1 MKKSVFQKAVSL
13 FLCAVLIAGVL
24 PEMHLHSHAEEM
36 AGTTELTEEQRQQ
49 VRNRTME
56 SWYFPLPEE
65 FYDDIM
71 DYAGCRAD
79 QTNAL
84 DGTTN
89 PGCIFP
95 EHYDA
100 PRGGESLYVNV
111 ATTQPVYAP
120 ARGYVYYA
128 YDQHWGNVAVIENPV
143 DASYSYYLVLGNVV
157 PDGSIASGTYMDA
170 GLAIGTVNGELRFTA
185 LMDASGKAEEIA
197 SDVEKAL
204 ENLSWLL
211 DSTGTGLVC
220 VNPID
225 NAAHG
230 GPIRYGFVPQQ
241 PAVEPTVPETTEP
254 PVTEPP
260 VTEPP
265 VTEPPVTEPPVTEHQ
280 HDYVATVIRQPT
292 HLTEGEVQYIC
303 ACGDNYIEAI
313 PKLQEHTFDQQ
324 VVSDAY
330 LASAATPDSPAYYYY
345 SCLCGEKGTETFAY
359 GEPAGHT
366 FSPEWTVNADYH
378 WHADTCGHPDVTS
391 DYGPHTWDAGVITVQ
406 PTHTATGTVVYT
418 CTVCGAQKS
427 ETLPA
432 TTEHTFDQQVVSE
445 AYLASAATPD
455 SPARYYYSCICGEKG
470 TETFAY
476 GEAAGHTFSP
486 EWSMDADHH
495 WHADTCGHPDV
506 TSDYGPHTWDAG
518 VITVQ
523 PTHTS
528 EGTKV
533 YTCTVCG
540 AQKSETLPASAE
552 HVFDQQ
558 NTDAKYLKAA
568 ATCTSPAEYYYSCIC
583 GQVGTE
589 TFLYGEAKGHT
600 FSDQWNC
607 DENNH
612 WHPAT
617 CEHTDEKGSFGPHRW
632 DDGMI
637 TKNAGHNVDGEK
649 VYTCVDCGYKK
660 TEVIPGQPHEYN
672 QKVVDNKYLKSP
684 ATCTTPAT
692 YYYSCVCGAAGTE
705 TFTDG
710 EAKGHTFSDQWS
722 HNEIQHWRAATCEH
736 KDEKIQVGDHI
747 WNPGV
752 ITTQPTATTKGVKT
766 YTCSVCGATKTEEVA
781 PSTHQHTFATTWQG
795 NATYHWH
802 PATCG
807 DNNVSDLGEHRWN
820 AGVVTSWPTHTTPGQ
835 KVYTCSV
842 CGMTKT
848 ETLQQT
854 HVYDQMNPTAANL
867 KSQATC
873 TSPAVYYKTCSCG
886 AKGTETFTYGSALG
900 HTASSTWG
908 KDANYHWN
916 VCSRCGAKGDLVAHT
931 FGSDGKCTVC
941 GYSKADAHVHTSH
954 LTRVPAKAATCT
966 TDGNTQYY
974 ICDCGQWFTDVTC
987 NTPITDQKSVVLP
1000 ATGHVDKDNN
1010 GRCDVCKAR
1019 LDNVVEYQVTEGGD
1033 ATWLNTSNQGMVFRS
1048 NAEYAKFDR
1057 LEVDG
1062 ATVPATGYTVSEG
1075 STVVELSATY
1085 LGRLSLGSHTLNIV
1099 SKDGSAKTTFT
1110 IKQGATSASSG
1121 GSIWGFVLI
1130 MTVIVAIAIPV
1141 TFGVMYYRKKVYGE

>member
-79 QTNAL
+79 QANAL

-120 ARGYVYYA
+120 AQGYVYYA
-128 YDQHWGNVAVIENPV
+128 YDQHWGNVAVIENLV
-143 DASYSYYLVLGNVV
+143 DAGYSYYLVLGNVV

-185 LMDASGKAEEIA
+185 LMDASGKAAEIA

-225 NAAHG
+225 NATHG

-254 PVTEPP
+254 PMTEPP

-265 VTEPPVTEPPVTEHQ
+265 VTEPPVTEPPATEHQ

-359 GEPAGHT
+359 GEPVGHT

-391 DYGPHTWDAGVITVQ
+391 DYGPHTWDAGVV
-406 PTHTATGTVVYT
+406 A
-418 CTVCGAQKS
+418 
-427 ETLPA
+427 
-432 TTEHTFDQQVVSE
+432 
-445 AYLASAATPD
+445 
-455 SPARYYYSCICGEKG
+455 
-470 TETFAY
+470 
-476 GEAAGHTFSP
+476 
-486 EWSMDADHH
+486 
-495 WHADTCGHPDV
+495 
-506 TSDYGPHTWDAG
+506 
-518 VITVQ
+518 VQ

-540 AQKSETLPASAE
+540 AQKSEMLPASAD

-583 GQVGTE
+583 GQIGTE
-589 TFLYGEAKGHT
+589 TFYSGEAKGHS

-612 WHPAT
+612 WRPAT

-660 TEVIPGQPHEYN
+660 TEVIPGQPHDYN
-672 QKVVDNKYLKSP
+672 QRVVDAKYLKSA

-692 YYYSCVCGAAGTE
+692 YYYSCVCGAVGTE

-722 HNEIQHWRAATCEH
+722 YNEIQHWRAATCEH

-987 NTPITDQKSVVLP
+987 NTPITDHTSVVLP

-1019 LDNVVEYQVTEGGD
+1019 LDNAVEYQVTEGGD

>member
-56 SWYFPLPEE
+56 SWYFPLSEE

-79 QTNAL
+79 QANAL

-265 VTEPPVTEPPVTEHQ
+265 VTEPPATEHQ

-313 PKLQEHTFDQQ
+313 PKLPEHTFDQQ

-366 FSPEWTVNADYH
+366 FSPEWTVNADY
-378 WHADTCGHPDVTS
+378 
-391 DYGPHTWDAGVITVQ
+391 
-406 PTHTATGTVVYT
+406 
-418 CTVCGAQKS
+418 
-427 ETLPA
+427 
-432 TTEHTFDQQVVSE
+432 
-445 AYLASAATPD
+445 
-455 SPARYYYSCICGEKG
+455 
-470 TETFAY
+470 
-476 GEAAGHTFSP
+476 
-486 EWSMDADHH
+486 H

-692 YYYSCVCGAAGTE
+692 YYYSCVCGAVGTE

-766 YTCSVCGATKTEEVA
+766 YTCSVCGATKTEEVE

-807 DNNVSDLGEHRWN
+807 HNNVSDLGEHRWN

-835 KVYTCSV
+835 KIYTCSV

-854 HVYDQMNPTAANL
+854 HVYDQMNPTSANL
-867 KSQATC
+867 KTQATC

-916 VCSRCGAKGDLVAHT
+916 VCSRCGAKGDLIAHT
-931 FGSDGKCTVC
+931 FDSTGKCSVC

-987 NTPITDQKSVVLP
+987 NTPITDHTSVVLP

-1019 LDNVVEYQVTEGGD
+1019 LDNAVEYQVTEGGD

>member
-225 NAAHG
+225 NATHG

-254 PVTEPP
+254 PMTEPPMTEPPVTEPP

-265 VTEPPVTEPPVTEHQ
+265 VTEPPVTEPPVTEPPATEHQ

-406 PTHTATGTVVYT
+406 PTHT
-418 CTVCGAQKS
+418 
-427 ETLPA
+427 
-432 TTEHTFDQQVVSE
+432 
-445 AYLASAATPD
+445 
-455 SPARYYYSCICGEKG
+455 
-470 TETFAY
+470 
-476 GEAAGHTFSP
+476 
-486 EWSMDADHH
+486 
-495 WHADTCGHPDV
+495 
-506 TSDYGPHTWDAG
+506 
-518 VITVQ
+518 
-523 PTHTS
+523 S

-552 HVFDQQ
+552 HIFDQQ
-558 NTDAKYLKAA
+558 NPDAKYLKAA

-660 TEVIPGQPHEYN
+660 TEVIPGQPHDYN
-672 QKVVDNKYLKSP
+672 QRVVDAKYLKSA

-736 KDEKIQVGDHI
+736 KDEKIQIGDHI

-766 YTCSVCGATKTEEVA
+766 YTCSVCGATKTEEVE

-807 DNNVSDLGEHRWN
+807 HNNVSDLGEHRWN

-854 HVYDQMNPTAANL
+854 HVYDQMNPTSANL
-867 KSQATC
+867 KTQATC

-1019 LDNVVEYQVTEGGD
+1019 LDNAVEYQVTEGGD

>member
-79 QTNAL
+79 QANAL

-220 VNPID
+220 VNPVD

-265 VTEPPVTEPPVTEHQ
+265 VTEPPATEHQ

-313 PKLQEHTFDQQ
+313 PKLPEHTFDQQ

-406 PTHTATGTVVYT
+406 PTHT
-418 CTVCGAQKS
+418 
-427 ETLPA
+427 
-432 TTEHTFDQQVVSE
+432 
-445 AYLASAATPD
+445 
-455 SPARYYYSCICGEKG
+455 
-470 TETFAY
+470 
-476 GEAAGHTFSP
+476 
-486 EWSMDADHH
+486 
-495 WHADTCGHPDV
+495 
-506 TSDYGPHTWDAG
+506 
-518 VITVQ
+518 
-523 PTHTS
+523 S

-583 GQVGTE
+583 GQIGTE
-589 TFLYGEAKGHT
+589 TFYSGEAKGHS

-660 TEVIPGQPHEYN
+660 TEVIPGQPHDYN
-672 QKVVDNKYLKSP
+672 QRVVDAKYLKSA

-692 YYYSCVCGAAGTE
+692 YYYSCVCGAVGTE

-722 HNEIQHWRAATCEH
+722 YNEIQHWRAATCEH

-867 KSQATC
+867 KSAATC

-987 NTPITDQKSVVLP
+987 NTPITDHTSVVLP

-1019 LDNVVEYQVTEGGD
+1019 LDNAVEYQVTEGGD

>member
-79 QTNAL
+79 QANAL

-120 ARGYVYYA
+120 AQGYVYYA

-220 VNPID
+220 VNPVD
-225 NAAHG
+225 NATHG

-254 PVTEPP
+254 PMTEPPVTEPP

-265 VTEPPVTEPPVTEHQ
+265 VTEPPVTEPPVTEPPATEHQ

-313 PKLQEHTFDQQ
+313 PKLPEHTFDQQ

-406 PTHTATGTVVYT
+406 PTHT
-418 CTVCGAQKS
+418 
-427 ETLPA
+427 
-432 TTEHTFDQQVVSE
+432 
-445 AYLASAATPD
+445 
-455 SPARYYYSCICGEKG
+455 
-470 TETFAY
+470 
-476 GEAAGHTFSP
+476 
-486 EWSMDADHH
+486 
-495 WHADTCGHPDV
+495 
-506 TSDYGPHTWDAG
+506 
-518 VITVQ
+518 
-523 PTHTS
+523 S

-583 GQVGTE
+583 GEKGTE
-589 TFLYGEAKGHT
+589 TFYSGEAQGHS

-660 TEVIPGQPHEYN
+660 TEVIPGQPHDYN
-672 QKVVDNKYLKSP
+672 QRVVDAKYLKSA

-692 YYYSCVCGAAGTE
+692 YYYSCVCGAVGTE

-722 HNEIQHWRAATCEH
+722 YNEIQHWRAATCEH

-867 KSQATC
+867 KSAATC

-987 NTPITDQKSVVLP
+987 NTPITDHTSVVLP

-1019 LDNVVEYQVTEGGD
+1019 LDNAVEYQVTEGGD

>member
-36 AGTTELTEEQRQQ
+36 AGTAELTEEQRQQ

-79 QTNAL
+79 QANAL

-197 SDVEKAL
+197 SNVEKAL

-220 VNPID
+220 VNPVD
-225 NAAHG
+225 NATHG

-254 PVTEPP
+254 PMTEPPVTEPP

-265 VTEPPVTEPPVTEHQ
+265 VTEPPVTEPPVTEPPATEHQ

-313 PKLQEHTFDQQ
+313 PKLPEHTFDQQ

-406 PTHTATGTVVYT
+406 PTHT
-418 CTVCGAQKS
+418 
-427 ETLPA
+427 
-432 TTEHTFDQQVVSE
+432 
-445 AYLASAATPD
+445 
-455 SPARYYYSCICGEKG
+455 
-470 TETFAY
+470 
-476 GEAAGHTFSP
+476 
-486 EWSMDADHH
+486 
-495 WHADTCGHPDV
+495 
-506 TSDYGPHTWDAG
+506 
-518 VITVQ
+518 
-523 PTHTS
+523 S

-552 HVFDQQ
+552 HIFDQQ

-583 GQVGTE
+583 GEKGTE

-660 TEVIPGQPHEYN
+660 TEVIPGQPHDYN
-672 QKVVDNKYLKSP
+672 QRVVDAKYLKSA

-692 YYYSCVCGAAGTE
+692 YYYSCVCGAVGTE

-722 HNEIQHWRAATCEH
+722 YNEIQHWRAATCEH

-987 NTPITDQKSVVLP
+987 NTPITDHTSVVLP

-1019 LDNVVEYQVTEGGD
+1019 LDNAVEYQVTEGGD

>member
-56 SWYFPLPEE
+56 SWYFPLSEE

-79 QTNAL
+79 QANAL

-225 NAAHG
+225 NATHG

-254 PVTEPP
+254 PMTEPPVTEPP

-265 VTEPPVTEPPVTEHQ
+265 VTEPPVTEPPVTEPPATEHQ

-313 PKLQEHTFDQQ
+313 PKLPEHTFDQQ

-406 PTHTATGTVVYT
+406 PTHT
-418 CTVCGAQKS
+418 
-427 ETLPA
+427 
-432 TTEHTFDQQVVSE
+432 
-445 AYLASAATPD
+445 
-455 SPARYYYSCICGEKG
+455 
-470 TETFAY
+470 
-476 GEAAGHTFSP
+476 
-486 EWSMDADHH
+486 
-495 WHADTCGHPDV
+495 
-506 TSDYGPHTWDAG
+506 
-518 VITVQ
+518 
-523 PTHTS
+523 S

-583 GQVGTE
+583 GEKGTE
-589 TFLYGEAKGHT
+589 TFLYGEAKGHS

-692 YYYSCVCGAAGTE
+692 YYYSCVCGAVGTE

-722 HNEIQHWRAATCEH
+722 YNEIQHWRAATCEH

-867 KSQATC
+867 KSAATC

-987 NTPITDQKSVVLP
+987 NTPITDHTSVVLP

-1019 LDNVVEYQVTEGGD
+1019 LDNAVEYQVTEGGD

>member
-56 SWYFPLPEE
+56 SWYFPLSEE

-79 QTNAL
+79 QANAL

-225 NAAHG
+225 NATHG

-254 PVTEPP
+254 PMTEPP

-265 VTEPPVTEPPVTEHQ
+265 VTEPPATEPPATEHQ

-313 PKLQEHTFDQQ
+313 PKFPEHTFDQQ

-406 PTHTATGTVVYT
+406 PTHT
-418 CTVCGAQKS
+418 
-427 ETLPA
+427 
-432 TTEHTFDQQVVSE
+432 
-445 AYLASAATPD
+445 
-455 SPARYYYSCICGEKG
+455 
-470 TETFAY
+470 
-476 GEAAGHTFSP
+476 
-486 EWSMDADHH
+486 
-495 WHADTCGHPDV
+495 
-506 TSDYGPHTWDAG
+506 
-518 VITVQ
+518 
-523 PTHTS
+523 S

-583 GQVGTE
+583 GQIGTE
-589 TFLYGEAKGHT
+589 TFYSGEAKGHT

-660 TEVIPGQPHEYN
+660 TEVIPGQPHDYN
-672 QKVVDNKYLKSP
+672 QRVVDAKYLKSA

-692 YYYSCVCGAAGTE
+692 YYYSCVCGAVGTE

-722 HNEIQHWRAATCEH
+722 YNEIQHWRAATCEH

-867 KSQATC
+867 KTQATC

-987 NTPITDQKSVVLP
+987 NTPITDHTSVVLP

-1019 LDNVVEYQVTEGGD
+1019 LDNAVEYQVTEGGD

>member
-79 QTNAL
+79 QANAL

-225 NAAHG
+225 NATHG

-254 PVTEPP
+254 PMTEPPMTEPPVTEPP

-265 VTEPPVTEPPVTEHQ
+265 VTEPPVTEPPATEHQ

-313 PKLQEHTFDQQ
+313 PKLPEHTFDQQ

-406 PTHTATGTVVYT
+406 PTHTA
-418 CTVCGAQKS
+418 
-427 ETLPA
+427 
-432 TTEHTFDQQVVSE
+432 
-445 AYLASAATPD
+445 
-455 SPARYYYSCICGEKG
+455 
-470 TETFAY
+470 
-476 GEAAGHTFSP
+476 
-486 EWSMDADHH
+486 
-495 WHADTCGHPDV
+495 
-506 TSDYGPHTWDAG
+506 
-518 VITVQ
+518 
-523 PTHTS
+523 

-583 GQVGTE
+583 GEKGTE

-660 TEVIPGQPHEYN
+660 TEVIPGQPHDYN
-672 QKVVDNKYLKSP
+672 QRVVDAKYLKSP

-692 YYYSCVCGAAGTE
+692 YYYSCVCGAVGTE

-722 HNEIQHWRAATCEH
+722 YNEIQHWRAATCEH

-807 DNNVSDLGEHRWN
+807 DNNVSDLGEHQWN

-867 KSQATC
+867 KTQATC

-987 NTPITDQKSVVLP
+987 NTPITDHTSVVLP

-1019 LDNVVEYQVTEGGD
+1019 LDNAVEYQVTEGGD

>member
-79 QTNAL
+79 QANAL

-225 NAAHG
+225 NATHG

-265 VTEPPVTEPPVTEHQ
+265 VTEPPVTEPPATEHQ

-313 PKLQEHTFDQQ
+313 PKLPEHTFDQQ

-406 PTHTATGTVVYT
+406 PTHT
-418 CTVCGAQKS
+418 
-427 ETLPA
+427 
-432 TTEHTFDQQVVSE
+432 
-445 AYLASAATPD
+445 
-455 SPARYYYSCICGEKG
+455 
-470 TETFAY
+470 
-476 GEAAGHTFSP
+476 
-486 EWSMDADHH
+486 
-495 WHADTCGHPDV
+495 
-506 TSDYGPHTWDAG
+506 
-518 VITVQ
+518 
-523 PTHTS
+523 S

-583 GQVGTE
+583 GEKGTE

-660 TEVIPGQPHEYN
+660 TEVIPGQPHDYN
-672 QKVVDNKYLKSP
+672 QRVVDAKYLKSA

-692 YYYSCVCGAAGTE
+692 YYYSCVCGAVGTE

-722 HNEIQHWRAATCEH
+722 YNEIQHWRAATCEH

-807 DNNVSDLGEHRWN
+807 DNNVSDLGEHQWN

-867 KSQATC
+867 KSAATC

-987 NTPITDQKSVVLP
+987 NTPITDHTSVVLP

-1019 LDNVVEYQVTEGGD
+1019 LDNAVEYQVTEGGD

>member
-36 AGTTELTEEQRQQ
+36 AVTTELTEEQRQQ

-254 PVTEPP
+254 PMTEPPMTEPP

-265 VTEPPVTEPPVTEHQ
+265 ATEHQ

-313 PKLQEHTFDQQ
+313 PKLPEHTFDQQ

-406 PTHTATGTVVYT
+406 PTHT
-418 CTVCGAQKS
+418 
-427 ETLPA
+427 
-432 TTEHTFDQQVVSE
+432 
-445 AYLASAATPD
+445 
-455 SPARYYYSCICGEKG
+455 
-470 TETFAY
+470 
-476 GEAAGHTFSP
+476 
-486 EWSMDADHH
+486 
-495 WHADTCGHPDV
+495 
-506 TSDYGPHTWDAG
+506 
-518 VITVQ
+518 
-523 PTHTS
+523 S

-552 HVFDQQ
+552 HIFDQQ

-583 GQVGTE
+583 GQIGTE
-589 TFLYGEAKGHT
+589 TFYSGEAKGHT

-660 TEVIPGQPHEYN
+660 TEVIPGQPHDYN
-672 QKVVDNKYLKSP
+672 QRVVDAKYLKSA

-692 YYYSCVCGAAGTE
+692 YYYSCVCGAVGTE

-722 HNEIQHWRAATCEH
+722 YNEIQHWRAATCEH

-854 HVYDQMNPTAANL
+854 HVYDQMNPTSANL

-987 NTPITDQKSVVLP
+987 NTPITDHTSVVLP

-1019 LDNVVEYQVTEGGD
+1019 LDNAVEYQVTEGGD

>member
-13 FLCAVLIAGVL
+13 FLCAVLVAGVL

-79 QTNAL
+79 QANAL

-225 NAAHG
+225 NATHG

-241 PAVEPTVPETTEP
+241 PTVEPTVPETTEPPVTEPPMTEP

-265 VTEPPVTEPPVTEHQ
+265 VTEPPVTEPPATEHQ

-391 DYGPHTWDAGVITVQ
+391 DYGPHTWDAG
-406 PTHTATGTVVYT
+406 
-418 CTVCGAQKS
+418 
-427 ETLPA
+427 E
-432 TTEHTFDQQVVSE
+432 
-445 AYLASAATPD
+445 
-455 SPARYYYSCICGEKG
+455 
-470 TETFAY
+470 
-476 GEAAGHTFSP
+476 
-486 EWSMDADHH
+486 
-495 WHADTCGHPDV
+495 
-506 TSDYGPHTWDAG
+506 
-518 VITVQ
+518 ITVQ

-692 YYYSCVCGAAGTE
+692 YYYSCVCGAVGTE

-722 HNEIQHWRAATCEH
+722 YNEIQHWRAATCEH

-766 YTCSVCGATKTEEVA
+766 YTCSVCGATKTEEVE

-807 DNNVSDLGEHRWN
+807 HNNVSDLGEHRWN

-867 KSQATC
+867 KTQATC

-931 FGSDGKCTVC
+931 FGSDGKCSVC

-987 NTPITDQKSVVLP
+987 NTPITDHTSVVLP

-1019 LDNVVEYQVTEGGD
+1019 LDNAVEYQVTEGGD

-1075 STVVELSATY
+1075 STVVELSAAY

>member
-79 QTNAL
+79 QANAL

-225 NAAHG
+225 NATHG

-254 PVTEPP
+254 PMTEPP

-265 VTEPPVTEPPVTEHQ
+265 ATEHQ
-280 HDYVATVIRQPT
+280 HDYVATVIQQPT
-292 HLTEGEVQYIC
+292 HLNEGVMQYVC
-303 ACGDNYIEAI
+303 ACGDSYIEAI
-313 PKLQEHTFDQQ
+313 PKLPEHTFDQQ
-324 VVSDAY
+324 VVSD
-330 LASAATPDSPAYYYY
+330 
-345 SCLCGEKGTETFAY
+345 
-359 GEPAGHT
+359 
-366 FSPEWTVNADYH
+366 
-378 WHADTCGHPDVTS
+378 
-391 DYGPHTWDAGVITVQ
+391 
-406 PTHTATGTVVYT
+406 
-418 CTVCGAQKS
+418 
-427 ETLPA
+427 
-432 TTEHTFDQQVVSE
+432 

-476 GEAAGHTFSP
+476 GEPAGHTFSP
-486 EWSMDADHH
+486 EWTVNADYH

-558 NTDAKYLKAA
+558 NPDAKYLKAA

-583 GQVGTE
+583 GEKGTE

-692 YYYSCVCGAAGTE
+692 YYYSCVCGAVGTE

-766 YTCSVCGATKTEEVA
+766 YTCSVCGATKTEEVE

-807 DNNVSDLGEHRWN
+807 HNNVSDLGEHRWN

-854 HVYDQMNPTAANL
+854 HVYDQMNPTSANL
-867 KSQATC
+867 KTQATC

-916 VCSRCGAKGDLVAHT
+916 VCSRCGAKGDLIAHT
-931 FGSDGKCTVC
+931 FDSTGKCSVC

-987 NTPITDQKSVVLP
+987 NTPITDHASVVLP

-1019 LDNVVEYQVTEGGD
+1019 LDNAVEYQVTEGGD

-1075 STVVELSATY
+1075 STVVELGAAY

>member
-79 QTNAL
+79 QANAL

-157 PDGSIASGTYMDA
+157 PDGSIASGTYLDA

-220 VNPID
+220 VNPVD
-225 NAAHG
+225 NATHG

-254 PVTEPP
+254 PMTEPP

-265 VTEPPVTEPPVTEHQ
+265 VTEPPVTEPPATEHQ

-313 PKLQEHTFDQQ
+313 PKLPEHTFDQQ

-406 PTHTATGTVVYT
+406 PTHT
-418 CTVCGAQKS
+418 
-427 ETLPA
+427 
-432 TTEHTFDQQVVSE
+432 
-445 AYLASAATPD
+445 
-455 SPARYYYSCICGEKG
+455 
-470 TETFAY
+470 
-476 GEAAGHTFSP
+476 
-486 EWSMDADHH
+486 
-495 WHADTCGHPDV
+495 
-506 TSDYGPHTWDAG
+506 
-518 VITVQ
+518 
-523 PTHTS
+523 S

-558 NTDAKYLKAA
+558 NTDAKYLKTA

-583 GQVGTE
+583 GQIGTE
-589 TFLYGEAKGHT
+589 TFYSGEAKGHS
-600 FSDQWNC
+600 FSNQWNC

-660 TEVIPGQPHEYN
+660 TEVIPGQPHDYN
-672 QKVVDNKYLKSP
+672 QRVVDAKYLKSA

-692 YYYSCVCGAAGTE
+692 YYYSCVCGAVGTE

-722 HNEIQHWRAATCEH
+722 YNEIQHWRAATCEH

-820 AGVVTSWPTHTTPGQ
+820 AGVVTSWPTHTAAGQ

-867 KSQATC
+867 KSAATC

-987 NTPITDQKSVVLP
+987 NTPITDHTSVVLP

-1019 LDNVVEYQVTEGGD
+1019 LDNAVEYQVTEGGD

>member
-36 AGTTELTEEQRQQ
+36 AGTAELTEEQRQQ

-56 SWYFPLPEE
+56 SWYFPLTEE

-79 QTNAL
+79 QANAL

-100 PRGGESLYVNV
+100 SRGGESLYVNV

-157 PDGSIASGTYMDA
+157 PDGSIASGTYLDA

-241 PAVEPTVPETTEP
+241 PTVEPTVPETTEPPMTEP

-265 VTEPPVTEPPVTEHQ
+265 VTEPPATEHQ

-313 PKLQEHTFDQQ
+313 PKLPEHTFDQQ

-391 DYGPHTWDAGVITVQ
+391 DYGPHTWNDGEVTLQ

-432 TTEHTFDQQVVSE
+432 
-445 AYLASAATPD
+445 SAD
-455 SPARYYYSCICGEKG
+455 
-470 TETFAY
+470 
-476 GEAAGHTFSP
+476 
-486 EWSMDADHH
+486 
-495 WHADTCGHPDV
+495 
-506 TSDYGPHTWDAG
+506 
-518 VITVQ
+518 
-523 PTHTS
+523 
-528 EGTKV
+528 
-533 YTCTVCG
+533 
-540 AQKSETLPASAE
+540 

-583 GQVGTE
+583 GQIGTE

-617 CEHTDEKGSFGPHRW
+617 CEHTDEKGSYGPHRW

-660 TEVIPGQPHEYN
+660 TEVIPGQPHDYN
-672 QKVVDNKYLKSP
+672 QRVVDAKYLKSA

-692 YYYSCVCGAAGTE
+692 YYYSCVCGAVGTE

-722 HNEIQHWRAATCEH
+722 YNEIQHWRAATCEH

-867 KSQATC
+867 KTQATC

-987 NTPITDQKSVVLP
+987 NTPITDHTSVVLP

-1019 LDNVVEYQVTEGGD
+1019 LDNAVEYQVTEGGD

-1085 LGRLSLGSHTLNIV
+1085 LGRLSLGSHTLSIV

>member
-36 AGTTELTEEQRQQ
+36 AGATELTEEQRQQ

-56 SWYFPLPEE
+56 SWYFPLSEE

-143 DASYSYYLVLGNVV
+143 DAGYSYYLVLGNVV

-254 PVTEPP
+254 PMTEPP

-265 VTEPPVTEPPVTEHQ
+265 VTEPPVTEPPATEHQ

-330 LASAATPDSPAYYYY
+330 FASAATPDSPAYYYY

-391 DYGPHTWDAGVITVQ
+391 DYGPHTWNAGEITLQ

-427 ETLPA
+427 ETMPA

-552 HVFDQQ
+552 HMFDQQ

-1019 LDNVVEYQVTEGGD
+1019 LDNAVEYQVTEGGD

>member
-36 AGTTELTEEQRQQ
+36 AGTAELTEEQRQQ

-71 DYAGCRAD
+71 
-79 QTNAL
+79 

-157 PDGSIASGTYMDA
+157 PDGSIASGTYLDA

-254 PVTEPP
+254 PMTEPP

-265 VTEPPVTEPPVTEHQ
+265 ATEHQ

-313 PKLQEHTFDQQ
+313 PKLPEHTFDQQ

-330 LASAATPDSPAYYYY
+330 FASAATPDSPAYYYY

-406 PTHTATGTVVYT
+406 PTHT
-418 CTVCGAQKS
+418 
-427 ETLPA
+427 
-432 TTEHTFDQQVVSE
+432 
-445 AYLASAATPD
+445 
-455 SPARYYYSCICGEKG
+455 
-470 TETFAY
+470 
-476 GEAAGHTFSP
+476 
-486 EWSMDADHH
+486 
-495 WHADTCGHPDV
+495 
-506 TSDYGPHTWDAG
+506 
-518 VITVQ
+518 
-523 PTHTS
+523 S

-552 HVFDQQ
+552 HVFDRQ

-583 GQVGTE
+583 GQIGTE
-589 TFLYGEAKGHT
+589 TFYSGEAKGHT

-660 TEVIPGQPHEYN
+660 TEVIPGQPHDYN
-672 QKVVDNKYLKSP
+672 QRVVDAKYLKSA

-692 YYYSCVCGAAGTE
+692 YYYSCVCGAVGTE

-722 HNEIQHWRAATCEH
+722 YNEIQHWRAATCEH

-867 KSQATC
+867 KTQATC

-987 NTPITDQKSVVLP
+987 NTPITDHTSVVLP

-1019 LDNVVEYQVTEGGD
+1019 LDNAVEYQVTEGGD

>member
-79 QTNAL
+79 QANAL

-225 NAAHG
+225 NATHG

-254 PVTEPP
+254 PMTEPP

-265 VTEPPVTEPPVTEHQ
+265 VTEPLVTEPPVTEPPATEHQ

-406 PTHTATGTVVYT
+406 PTHT
-418 CTVCGAQKS
+418 
-427 ETLPA
+427 
-432 TTEHTFDQQVVSE
+432 
-445 AYLASAATPD
+445 
-455 SPARYYYSCICGEKG
+455 
-470 TETFAY
+470 
-476 GEAAGHTFSP
+476 
-486 EWSMDADHH
+486 
-495 WHADTCGHPDV
+495 
-506 TSDYGPHTWDAG
+506 
-518 VITVQ
+518 
-523 PTHTS
+523 S

-589 TFLYGEAKGHT
+589 TFLYGEAKGH
-600 FSDQWNC
+600 
-607 DENNH
+607 
-612 WHPAT
+612 A
-617 CEHTDEKGSFGPHRW
+617 
-632 DDGMI
+632 
-637 TKNAGHNVDGEK
+637 
-649 VYTCVDCGYKK
+649 
-660 TEVIPGQPHEYN
+660 
-672 QKVVDNKYLKSP
+672 
-684 ATCTTPAT
+684 
-692 YYYSCVCGAAGTE
+692 
-705 TFTDG
+705 
-710 EAKGHTFSDQWS
+710 FSDQWS
-722 HNEIQHWRAATCEH
+722 HNEIQHWRAAPCEH

-766 YTCSVCGATKTEEVA
+766 YTCSVCGATKTEEVE

-807 DNNVSDLGEHRWN
+807 HNNVSDLGEHRWN
-820 AGVVTSWPTHTTPGQ
+820 AGVVTSSPTHTTPGQ
-835 KVYTCSV
+835 KIYTCSV

-854 HVYDQMNPTAANL
+854 HVYDQMNPTSANL
-867 KSQATC
+867 KTQATC

-987 NTPITDQKSVVLP
+987 NTPITDHTSVVLP

-1019 LDNVVEYQVTEGGD
+1019 LDNAVEYQVTEGGD

>member
-1 MKKSVFQKAVSL
+1 
-13 FLCAVLIAGVL
+13 
-24 PEMHLHSHAEEM
+24 MHLHSHAEEM

-79 QTNAL
+79 QANAL

-120 ARGYVYYA
+120 AQGYVYYA
-128 YDQHWGNVAVIENPV
+128 YDQHWGNVAVIEIAV

-204 ENLSWLL
+204 ENLSWLM

-254 PVTEPP
+254 PMTEPPVTEPP

-265 VTEPPVTEPPVTEHQ
+265 VTEPPVTEPPATEHQ

-391 DYGPHTWDAGVITVQ
+391 DYGPHTWNDGEVTLQ

-432 TTEHTFDQQVVSE
+432 
-445 AYLASAATPD
+445 SAD
-455 SPARYYYSCICGEKG
+455 
-470 TETFAY
+470 
-476 GEAAGHTFSP
+476 
-486 EWSMDADHH
+486 
-495 WHADTCGHPDV
+495 
-506 TSDYGPHTWDAG
+506 
-518 VITVQ
+518 
-523 PTHTS
+523 
-528 EGTKV
+528 
-533 YTCTVCG
+533 
-540 AQKSETLPASAE
+540 

-583 GQVGTE
+583 GQIGTE
-589 TFLYGEAKGHT
+589 TFLHGEAKGHT

-617 CEHTDEKGSFGPHRW
+617 
-632 DDGMI
+632 
-637 TKNAGHNVDGEK
+637 
-649 VYTCVDCGYKK
+649 
-660 TEVIPGQPHEYN
+660 
-672 QKVVDNKYLKSP
+672 
-684 ATCTTPAT
+684 
-692 YYYSCVCGAAGTE
+692 
-705 TFTDG
+705 
-710 EAKGHTFSDQWS
+710 
-722 HNEIQHWRAATCEH
+722 
-736 KDEKIQVGDHI
+736 
-747 WNPGV
+747 
-752 ITTQPTATTKGVKT
+752 
-766 YTCSVCGATKTEEVA
+766 
-781 PSTHQHTFATTWQG
+781 
-795 NATYHWH
+795 
-802 PATCG
+802 
-807 DNNVSDLGEHRWN
+807 
-820 AGVVTSWPTHTTPGQ
+820 
-835 KVYTCSV
+835 
-842 CGMTKT
+842 
-848 ETLQQT
+848 
-854 HVYDQMNPTAANL
+854 
-867 KSQATC
+867 
-873 TSPAVYYKTCSCG
+873 
-886 AKGTETFTYGSALG
+886 
-900 HTASSTWG
+900 
-908 KDANYHWN
+908 
-916 VCSRCGAKGDLVAHT
+916 
-931 FGSDGKCTVC
+931 
-941 GYSKADAHVHTSH
+941 
-954 LTRVPAKAATCT
+954 
-966 TDGNTQYY
+966 
-974 ICDCGQWFTDVTC
+974 
-987 NTPITDQKSVVLP
+987 
-1000 ATGHVDKDNN
+1000 
-1010 GRCDVCKAR
+1010 
-1019 LDNVVEYQVTEGGD
+1019 
-1033 ATWLNTSNQGMVFRS
+1033 
-1048 NAEYAKFDR
+1048 
-1057 LEVDG
+1057 
-1062 ATVPATGYTVSEG
+1062 
-1075 STVVELSATY
+1075 
-1085 LGRLSLGSHTLNIV
+1085 
-1099 SKDGSAKTTFT
+1099 
-1110 IKQGATSASSG
+1110 
-1121 GSIWGFVLI
+1121 
-1130 MTVIVAIAIPV
+1130 
-1141 TFGVMYYRKKVYGE
+1141 